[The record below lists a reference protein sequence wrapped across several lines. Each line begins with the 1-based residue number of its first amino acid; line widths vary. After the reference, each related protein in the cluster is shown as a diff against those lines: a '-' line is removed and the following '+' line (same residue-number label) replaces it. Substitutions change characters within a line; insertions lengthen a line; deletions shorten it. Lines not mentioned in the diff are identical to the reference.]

1 MKVKEI
7 LNYNRIIKQIID
19 NEKGVSAL
27 VKFKLLGLVKQ
38 FQPIVADYETIREE
52 KISEYGTTND
62 QGIIGIFTPKEEDF
76 ETKEDFE
83 KAMVQY
89 DETIKV
95 FYADLD
101 SILESESDIKIKKFK
116 ADEIMNAGLSSEC
129 LLAIYNLIEE

>member
-19 NEKGVSAL
+19 NEKSVSAL

-89 DETIKV
+89 DETIKA

-116 ADEIMNAGLSSEC
+116 ADEIMNTGLPSEC

>member
-19 NEKGVSAL
+19 NEKSVSAL

-89 DETIKV
+89 DEIIKA
-95 FYADLD
+95 FYVDLD

-116 ADEIMNAGLSSEC
+116 ADEIMNAGLPSEC